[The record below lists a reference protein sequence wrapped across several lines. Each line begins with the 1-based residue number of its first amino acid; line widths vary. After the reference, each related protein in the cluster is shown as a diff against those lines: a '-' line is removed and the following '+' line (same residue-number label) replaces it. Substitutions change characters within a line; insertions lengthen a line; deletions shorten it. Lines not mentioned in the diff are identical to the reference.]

1 MKIVTVSIGLI
12 GLTLLAGCDEAYDDE
27 PSPPPPPQALT
38 DFILVDSY
46 GVDSGYSPDAPL
58 AIDPFVN
65 AGVFEV
71 FWQARFSRYYS
82 LYLSVSDTPYIADA
96 IPVYE
101 TGCGPGQHCNL
112 DGYALCQY
120 NQDFTLFCENG
131 PIIDMVEVLYEVPQ
145 NVYFFAELCGAYDCD
160 YRRLTVGMY

>member
-1 MKIVTVSIGLI
+1 MRMINLLSATVGL
-12 GLTLLAGCDEAYDDE
+12 LLLAGCNEAYHDD
-27 PSPPPPPQALT
+27 PPPPPPPQALT
-38 DFILVDSY
+38 DFVVIDSY

-82 LYLSVSDTPYIADA
+82 FYLSVSETPYIADA
-96 IPVYE
+96 VPVYE

-131 PIIDMVEVLYEVPQ
+131 PVVDMLEVVYEVPQ
-145 NVYFFAELCGAYDCD
+145 NVYFFAEVCGAHECNYQ
-160 YRRLTVGMY
+160 RLKVGLY